1 MVGTAGAS
9 TLTAGPSETYTTIG
23 AAVANA
29 GDGDTI
35 IVKPG
40 TYEET
45 VDLSNK
51 NNITIMSESGNP
63 ADTCVKGSFLVRDL
77 ENVTVTGFNISNST
91 PSNVTQP
98 SNISLFVPPDAV
110 DIYVYN
116 EIKVENTSAIESVD
130 SYQNQSRTPIEYV
143 LINHN
148 ASLATELN
156 GNNSAIQGTARINEP
171 VRWTILA
178 DDIIVKFKTPAPY
191 MIEKIIN
198 RTIKEVTVES
208 DASVHYHN
216 VTVFTN
222 IAEVGM
228 GDIKLIWLDEING
241 TKLNVTANPAYN
253 LTYIDTDCD
262 GLIERI
268 EWTVPRLPRLSEQTF
283 EVVTDT
289 MDITVIDVQS
299 YPVIGGNW
307 TVRFNTTGT
316 ADLTVTPINGTSF
329 GENIEFLGLWDGT
342 EWVDA
347 IYNGTSVFYPNWN
360 FSSGKIVN
368 KVLKAGKHTLEFRF
382 GDALDYAYN
391 GAGSDQNITDITF
404 VYGPGQQTVVTETG
418 EAVEGVNL
426 TINATIHNDGV
437 AESGSFYVLFYD
449 GDSEFYNV
457 SVSNIPPDGSANA
470 TGYWTT
476 LPGTHNITVKAD
488 PQNTTDDAD
497 LSNNNA
503 SRSINVSAWQKY
515 YGSISGSIVLA
526 SSASDKLDTWDWSN
540 TNEEDLGYVYIVKNG
555 ASINWS
561 ALWALGYRKDST
573 TKGTADFA
581 DADDALNLQS
591 SDNNA
596 TGFNNNN
603 ITSLFSSDGTNA
615 ITTLDSVVVHGKTID
630 GVPVVNSTDMT
641 NTVNVTGADCVTGI
655 LWDTSDAAGDE
666 YTGAEDLVFIANI
679 RHVNTGLVSTYH
691 DYEIAV
697 PCNINEI
704 TGGDVDFYTE
714 LT

>member
-156 GNNSAIQGTARINEP
+156 GNNSAIQGTARINES
-171 VRWTILA
+171 VRRTILA
-178 DDIIVKFKTPAPY
+178 GDIIVKFKTPAPH

-208 DASVHYHN
+208 DASVHYYN

-391 GAGSDQNITDITF
+391 AAGSDQNITDITF

-603 ITSLFSSDGTNA
+603 IASLFSSDGTNA
-615 ITTLDSVVVHGKTID
+615 ITTLNSVVVHGKTID

-641 NTVNVTGADCVTGI
+641 NTVNVTGANCVTGI

-704 TGGDVDFYTE
+704 AGGDVDFYTE